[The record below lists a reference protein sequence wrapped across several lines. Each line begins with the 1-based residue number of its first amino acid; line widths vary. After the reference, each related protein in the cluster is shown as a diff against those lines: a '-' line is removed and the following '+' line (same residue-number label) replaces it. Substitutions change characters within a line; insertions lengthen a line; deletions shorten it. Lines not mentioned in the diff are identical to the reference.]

1 MIVDTYLIYQF
12 LKRLAS
18 PFNTWEAYH
27 LGIIDANGKVLKKRN
42 TLDPSER
49 SAWGYFDILVANLK
63 KLLGKI
69 PGGKTRIASYA
80 AALLLLREYREGTS
94 TLTEDYKFDDLEEKF
109 NKVFNEIMENKVTNL
124 SELKEM
130 AMANVTGNVVGARPG
145 DKPIVSPSAAKRY
158 KKKNEK
164 CAPKKLQMK
173 EAIEYMAENEIPF
186 VENVYR
192 VGSDTYFDFFKE
204 VRDYIAENDIKLN
217 FVDSELLET
226 DIGRFALVDGK
237 KMPLDF
243 PLVEEDD
250 LEDACW
256 KGYKAVGFKK
266 KNGKRVPNCVPIKE
280 EKEAQKLNQV
290 KRGGPKKFYVYVK
303 DPSSGNVKKVTFG
316 DTTGLKAK
324 INNPEARKSFAA
336 RHRCADANDKTSAR
350 YWACR
355 LPRYAKSL
363 GMQVDN
369 PGSWW

>member
-1 MIVDTYLIYQF
+1 MIVDTYLIYEF

-18 PFNTWEAYH
+18 PFNTWEAYQ
-27 LGIIDANGKVLKKRN
+27 LGIIDANGKVLRKRN

-49 SAWGYFDILVANLK
+49 RAWGYFDILVANLK

-69 PGGKTRIASYA
+69 PGGKTRMASYA
-80 AALLLLREYREGTS
+80 AALLLLREYKEGNKS
-94 TLTEDYKFDDLEEKF
+94 LMENQDNLEERF
-109 NKVFNEIMENKVTNL
+109 NKILEEVMEKNVETE
-124 SELKEM
+124 SELAEM
-130 AMANVTGNVVGARPG
+130 AIANVTANVVGAREG
-145 DKPIVSPSAAKRY
+145 DKPIVSPSAARRY
-158 KKKNEK
+158 KKKNKE

-217 FVDSELLET
+217 SVDSELLET
-226 DIGRFALVDGK
+226 DIGRFVLVDGK

-243 PLVEEDD
+243 PLVEESDKP
-250 LEDACW
+250 E
-256 KGYKAVGFKK
+256 
-266 KNGKRVPNCVPIKE
+266 
-280 EKEAQKLNQV
+280 LNKV

-303 DPSSGNVKKVTFG
+303 DPSTGNIKKVTFG

-336 RHRCADANDKTSAR
+336 RHKCADANDKTSAR